1 MPDELFLNSFNSQ
14 FYTTKYKLDSFKNNE
29 DGNLETFCYLTTRKV
44 IGDRKLE
51 ELLKRQNFPENQ
63 NKNFKEI
70 QEQIHSLCG
79 DVYFSKNHFGAAI
92 EQYKSCLKYNSGN
105 IHAIIGL
112 ANSFQS
118 LGLDGLSGKT
128 FAQSKEFYAWEKTF
142 FDKNS
147 DDEQD
152 YVSENSDDVGNDE
165 FQYIPKNL
173 LFNIAIL
180 EKSKRIFQYIADSEP
195 SIDFPESYIFI
206 DDDLSFEEHIE
217 DNVDN
222 KISKLINNFPQL
234 EKIKKD
240 TKTQFKKDS
249 KPYKINS
256 KNISRTTTLYSCI
269 PNEKL
274 KSKKISSL
282 YFSYLLSGFTE
293 NSILDKI
300 RDELKIIIEP
310 DNYPVREDLN
320 KVIFKHWLE
329 CVGDKKSLLS
339 MNMSDDTLSL
349 KQKID
354 GTISTGQIIKALNQ
368 QWDGF
373 SPETICHNITSKNIA
388 KILTESVEDYVKLY
402 NSNKKVKDST
412 NFNLNSGPGSL
423 LEMLQDKLQQM
434 SVAEKPPK
442 TRKNT
447 PKNTRKDPMTYA
459 KLHARIKKLRTD

>member
-1 MPDELFLNSFNSQ
+1 MYDE
-14 FYTTKYKLDSFKNNE
+14 T
-29 DGNLETFCYLTTRKV
+29 NLKTFIYLKKSKR
-44 IGDRKLE
+44 ISIRKLE
-51 ELLKRQNFPENQ
+51 QKIKALHFDDVQDEH
-63 NKNFKEI
+63 FKEI
-70 QEQIHSLCG
+70 REQIHSLCG
-79 DVYFSKNHFGAAI
+79 DVYFSKNRFGAAI
-92 EQYKSCLKYNSGN
+92 KQYELCLDNNSGN
-105 IHAIIGL
+105 IHAIVGL

-118 LGLDGLSGKT
+118 LGLDGLSWEK
-128 FAQSKEFYAWEKTF
+128 FNESESFYAWKQTF
-142 FDKNS
+142 LGNTLDNERDFVPKNP
-147 DDEQD
+147 DDM
-152 YVSENSDDVGNDE
+152 GNDE

-180 EKSKRIFQYIADSEP
+180 EKSKLMFQYIADSEP

-217 DNVDN
+217 DHVDN

-240 TKTQFKKDS
+240 TKTKFKIDS
-249 KPYKINS
+249 KSYKINS

-269 PNEKL
+269 PNDVL

-300 RDELKIIIEP
+300 IDELKIIIEP
-310 DNYPVREDLN
+310 ENYYMREDF
-320 KVIFKHWLE
+320 KKIIFKHWLE
-329 CVGDKKSLLS
+329 CVRDKKSLLS
-339 MNMSDDTLSL
+339 MNMSDYTLSL

-354 GTISTGQIIKALNQ
+354 GAISTGQIIKALNQ
-368 QWDGF
+368 QRVGF
-373 SPETICHNITSKNIA
+373 DPETICHNITSKNVA
-388 KILTESVEDYVKLY
+388 KILTESVEDYVKLCD
-402 NSNKKVKDST
+402 SNKKVKDST
-412 NFNLNSGPGSL
+412 NFHLDSGSGSL

>member
-1 MPDELFLNSFNSQ
+1 M
-14 FYTTKYKLDSFKNNE
+14 
-29 DGNLETFCYLTTRKV
+29 RH
-44 IGDRKLE
+44 
-51 ELLKRQNFPENQ
+51 
-63 NKNFKEI
+63 FKEI
-70 QEQIHSLCG
+70 REQIHSLCG
-79 DVYFSKNHFGAAI
+79 DVYFSKNRFGAAI
-92 EQYKSCLKYNSGN
+92 KQYELCLDNNSGN
-105 IHAIIGL
+105 IHAIVGL

-118 LGLDGLSGKT
+118 LGLDGLSWEK
-128 FAQSKEFYAWEKTF
+128 FNESESFYAWKQTF
-142 FDKNS
+142 LGNTLDNERDFVPKNP
-147 DDEQD
+147 DDM
-152 YVSENSDDVGNDE
+152 GNDE

-180 EKSKRIFQYIADSEP
+180 EKSKLMFQYIADSEP

-206 DDDLSFEEHIE
+206 DDDLSFEEQIE
-217 DNVDN
+217 ENVDN

-240 TKTQFKKDS
+240 TKTQFKIDS
-249 KPYKINS
+249 KSYKINS

-269 PNEKL
+269 PNETL

-310 DNYPVREDLN
+310 ENYYMREDLN

-339 MNMSDDTLSL
+339 MNMSDYTLSL

-354 GTISTGQIIKALNQ
+354 GAISTGQIIKALNQ
-368 QWDGF
+368 KWDGF
-373 SPETICHNITSKNIA
+373 SPETICHNITSKNVA

-412 NFNLNSGPGSL
+412 NFHLDSRSGSL

-459 KLHARIKKLRTD
+459 KLHARIKKLRTN